1 MNIEVRIANLAEIQ
15 IVHKIM
21 LDAFEEYRFLD
32 VPSSALNESEEELQN
47 AINSGSEKALIC
59 MVDEIPVGSSRFKL
73 MDDSI
78 YFSRLSVSPHAR
90 GKGIAKAMLLWL
102 EKYAHENSHI
112 KRMECRVRTSL
123 PKNISLYKAMGYIVY
138 KEEVVTNP
146 NGFLVKTVVME
157 KIL

>member
-1 MNIEVRIANLAEIQ
+1 MNIEVRVAKLDEIQ
-15 IVHKIM
+15 TVHKLM

-47 AINSGSEKALIC
+47 AIKSGSEKALIC

-73 MDDSI
+73 KDDSI

-102 EKYAHENSHI
+102 EN
-112 KRMECRVRTSL
+112 
-123 PKNISLYKAMGYIVY
+123 KAMGYIVY